1 MLAAREER
9 EKQSATRLRGR
20 VVELDVRR
28 VQKPNQ
34 ILAKIREIVE
44 RGEQNEAFGDV
55 ARFLADRLPERKA
68 DSTYVGVVNV
78 EARRA
83 PSLRRLASEQKGE
96 AARRRGR

>member
-1 MLAAREER
+1 MVVAREER
-9 EKQSATRLRGR
+9 EKQRAARLRGR
-20 VVELDVRR
+20 VVEVDVRR
-28 VQKPNQ
+28 VQKPHQ
-34 ILAKIREIVE
+34 ILAELQQIVE
-44 RGEQNEAFGDV
+44 RREQNEAFGDV

-83 PSLRRLASEQKGE
+83 PSLRWLASEQKGE